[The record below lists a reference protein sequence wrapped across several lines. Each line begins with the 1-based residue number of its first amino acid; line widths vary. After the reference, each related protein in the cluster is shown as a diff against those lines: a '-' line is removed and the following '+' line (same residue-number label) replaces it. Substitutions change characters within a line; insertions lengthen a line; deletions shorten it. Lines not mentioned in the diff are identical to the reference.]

1 MGIAV
6 AHTVIVRALLHFPP
20 VLLLKID
27 GLTALDSVTYMDEH
41 GNEQSA
47 HDLHWLLRDHKRM
60 PGNLRIVLCTLVQ
73 SIESQDDATRTMAWD
88 ALQRYSKATDNVVFV
103 QTYQL
108 SQGDRVEFCKQMLS
122 KVKGGFL

>member
-1 MGIAV
+1 M
-6 AHTVIVRALLHFPP
+6 
-20 VLLLKID
+20 
-27 GLTALDSVTYMDEH
+27 
-41 GNEQSA
+41 
-47 HDLHWLLRDHKRM
+47 
-60 PGNLRIVLCTLVQ
+60 RIVLCTLVQ